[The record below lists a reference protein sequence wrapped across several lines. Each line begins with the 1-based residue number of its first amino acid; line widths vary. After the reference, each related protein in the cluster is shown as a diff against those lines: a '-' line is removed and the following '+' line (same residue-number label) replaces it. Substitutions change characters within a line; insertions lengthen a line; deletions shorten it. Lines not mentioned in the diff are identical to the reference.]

1 MVSVN
6 AAGNKLDAYLRR
18 SVRYEA
24 KIDEDSGAIQANAT
38 VVLRNEAPARGLTEY
53 VAGNQVGLPN
63 ATNRMYLSVYSP
75 LRLAAAEVDGNAWP
89 MESEQERGWWVYSTY
104 VNIPPGDELDVK
116 LSLIGEVP
124 DGETY
129 RFVLR
134 PQALAFPDVTSV
146 RVRGSGGDS
155 IIDWSA
161 ATSSVTELP

>member
-1 MVSVN
+1 
-6 AAGNKLDAYLRR
+6 
-18 SVRYEA
+18 
-24 KIDEDSGAIQANAT
+24 
-38 VVLRNEAPARGLTEY
+38 
-53 VAGNQVGLPN
+53 VGLPN
-63 ATNRMYLSVYSP
+63 GTNRMYLSVYSP

-104 VNIPPGDELDVK
+104 VNILPGDELDVK

-146 RVRGSGGDS
+146 RVRDSGGDS